1 MRKRSDH
8 ASTLFVSSCSPDG
21 AGFGRRRPDAR
32 RRAGRR
38 RIDLVGASEGAGRP
52 LRIRDEQARQ
62 ITGAYGLS
70 NGWYLKV
77 HTEPR
82 YIVARIDDD
91 APIRLYAVAPY
102 RFVSQDSKVAMEFNR
117 GPGGEDMLMSYVPE
131 TGLAWVEVASS
142 PLARR

>member
-1 MRKRSDH
+1 MRPH
-8 ASTLFVSSCSPDG
+8 YLFPVAALMALASG
-21 AGFGRRRPDAR
+21 AGAQTPAAAPADAESISSVQVK
-32 RRAGRR
+32 AP
-38 RIDLVGASEGAGRP
+38 VRP

-82 YIVARIDDD
+82 YIVARIDNE
-91 APIRLYAVAPY
+91 APIRLVAVAPY
-102 RFVSQDSKVAMEFNR
+102 KFVSQDSKVAMEFNR
-117 GPGGEDMLMSYVPE
+117 GPDGEDMLMGYVPDS
-131 TGLAWVEVASS
+131 GLAWVEVASS

>member
-1 MRKRSDH
+1 MRPH
-8 ASTLFVSSCSPDG
+8 YLFPVGVLMALASG
-21 AGFGRRRPDAR
+21 AGAQTPAAAPADAESISSVQV
-32 RRAGRR
+32 RAP
-38 RIDLVGASEGAGRP
+38 VKP

-62 ITGAYGLS
+62 ITGSYGMS

-82 YIVARIDDD
+82 YIVARIDND

-102 RFVSQDSKVAMEFNR
+102 KFVSQDSKVAMEFNR
-117 GPGGEDMLMSYVPE
+117 GPGGEDMLMSYVPP
-131 TGLAWVEVASS
+131 TGLARVEVASV